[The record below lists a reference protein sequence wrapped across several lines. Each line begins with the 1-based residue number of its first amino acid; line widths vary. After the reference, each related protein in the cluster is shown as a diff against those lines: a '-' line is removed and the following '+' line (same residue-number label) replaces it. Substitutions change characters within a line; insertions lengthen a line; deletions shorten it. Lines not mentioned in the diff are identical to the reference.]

1 MVQGK
6 CFGSLLGSELSFSDL
21 NSSPFLLLL
30 IYFFSHILKCSIH
43 SSETNMYLHEGFG
56 LIILIELANRVKV
69 LIAIGFTDI
78 SLDKLL

>member
-30 IYFFSHILKCSIH
+30 IYCFSHLFFFLFFFSKQVQVQFIQTYSKKVHKYNNNTELKK
-43 SSETNMYLHEGFG
+43 EG
-56 LIILIELANRVKV
+56 NQ
-69 LIAIGFTDI
+69 
-78 SLDKLL
+78 S